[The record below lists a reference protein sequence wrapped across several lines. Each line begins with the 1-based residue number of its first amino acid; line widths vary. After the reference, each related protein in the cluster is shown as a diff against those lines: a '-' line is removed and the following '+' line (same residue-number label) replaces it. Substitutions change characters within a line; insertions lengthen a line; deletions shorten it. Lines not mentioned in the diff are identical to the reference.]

1 MSAHLVNRLSPLN
14 SMLEKGKSY
23 GLRSSSQFK
32 ETESKDVWG
41 KQFSFKQVR
50 PKLHPMATLILMGNV
65 VVSWRVPGIKRRLV
79 MGDDKPSAAAGK
91 EDRAR
96 LGGH

>member
-1 MSAHLVNRLSPLN
+1 
-14 SMLEKGKSY
+14 
-23 GLRSSSQFK
+23 
-32 ETESKDVWG
+32 
-41 KQFSFKQVR
+41 
-50 PKLHPMATLILMGNV
+50 MATLILMGNV